1 VLGAV
6 TGNTLVV
13 DSGHALF
20 RSMGI
25 PSDEDRARASFIV
38 KTMAALGTRVLAVG
52 QRDLVGGPT
61 FLRDAAKQA
70 GVQLVSTNLRSE
82 GKPVFP
88 TSVVLTVGGV
98 KVAFLAVT
106 EAGSVPS
113 VPGLVGLPTL
123 EALKDEL
130 KRLPPREL
138 TVVLATTG
146 YQDALRLAEQLS
158 GQVDLVLQSGES
170 RGTQAPQRVK
180 DVMLLG
186 SGQRG
191 QAVGK
196 VSLSLGAGKG
206 PFSDRN
212 EAARDQDVL
221 ENLGRQL
228 STLDERLKAT
238 KDPQAR
244 KDLAALQAQMR
255 ARQVEQ
261 AAKVKT
267 LLGDRSLL
275 LEWLFLGA
283 DVVDDPALKAEVL
296 TFEPSYAGQH

>member
-1 VLGAV
+1 M

-13 DSGHALF
+13 DSGQALF
-20 RSMGI
+20 RAQAVA
-25 PSDEDRARASFIV
+25 SDADQARASFIL
-38 KTMAALGTRVLAVG
+38 KTMGALGTRVLAVG
-52 QRDLVGGPT
+52 QRDLVAGPK

-82 GKPVFP
+82 GQPVFP

-98 KVAFLAVT
+98 TVAFLAVT

-113 VPGLVGLPTL
+113 VPGLLGLPTL
-123 EALKDEL
+123 EALKAEL
-130 KRLPPREL
+130 KRLPRRDL
-138 TVVLATTG
+138 TVVLATAG
-146 YQDALRLAEQLS
+146 YQDALHLAEQLS
-158 GQVDLVLQSGES
+158 GQVDLILQSGES
-170 RGTQAPQRVK
+170 RGTQPPQRVK
-180 DVMLLG
+180 DVMLLA

-191 QAVGK
+191 QALGK
-196 VSLSLGAGKG
+196 VSLSLGAGKL

-212 EAARDQDVL
+212 EAARDQELL
-221 ENLGRQL
+221 ENLSKQL

-244 KDLAALQAQMR
+244 KDLAALQAQIR

-261 AAKVKT
+261 AAKVKKV
-267 LLGDRSLL
+267 LGDRSLL
-275 LEWLFLGA
+275 LEWLFLTA

-296 TFEPSYAGQH
+296 VFEPTYAGQH